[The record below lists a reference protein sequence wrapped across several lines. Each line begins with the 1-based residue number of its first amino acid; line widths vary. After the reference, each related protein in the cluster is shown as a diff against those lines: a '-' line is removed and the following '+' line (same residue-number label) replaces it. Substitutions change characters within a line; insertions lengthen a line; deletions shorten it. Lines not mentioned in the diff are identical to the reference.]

1 MKKTLFLLSSAVMVL
16 SGCNGN
22 KVSNP
27 ANVIPEDSVF
37 MLDGPGSIYDGTKEK
52 LGEEAY
58 QKVEQLYEAVH
69 EAYSGDDWMNKSGKL
84 DEKFCSK
91 EWNATLEAVRE
102 KDSKNPDDIG
112 FFDFDYWVMGQDFDA
127 ENLHA
132 SEIQLIRID
141 TEDEPHEAT
150 VKLTLHNFSDT
161 EVRVYLVYED
171 GEWKVDDLNGIKED
185 MQKYLKQ

>member
-69 EAYSGDDWMNKSGKL
+69 EAYSGDDWMNESGKL

>member
-1 MKKTLFLLSSAVMVL
+1 MLSGALMALSS
-16 SGCNGN
+16 CNGN

-27 ANVIPEDSVF
+27 TDGLPEDSVF
-37 MLDGPGSIYDGTKEK
+37 MLDGPGSIYDETKEK

-58 QKVEQLYEAVH
+58 NKVVELYEAVH
-69 EAYSGDDWMNKSGKL
+69 EAYSGDDWMNASGKL

-91 EWNATLEAVRE
+91 DWNATLEAIQA

-112 FFDFDYWVMGQDFDA
+112 FFDFDYWVMGQDFDE

-132 SEIQLIRID
+132 SDFQLMRID

-171 GEWKVDDLNGIKED
+171 GVWKVDDLNGLKED
-185 MQKYLKQ
+185 MKKYLKE

>member
-1 MKKTLFLLSSAVMVL
+1 MKKTICILSGALMAL

-27 ANVIPEDSVF
+27 ADAAAEDSIF
-37 MLDGPGSIYDGTKEK
+37 MLDGPCSVYDTTKEK
-52 LGEEAY
+52 LGDEAY
-58 QKVEQLYEAVH
+58 KKVEELYDAVH
-69 EAYSGDDWMNKSGKL
+69 EAYSGDDWMEASAKL
-84 DEKFCSK
+84 DKTFCSK

-102 KDSKNPDDIG
+102 KDSQHPDEIG

-132 SEIQLIRID
+132 SNFELMRIN

-150 VKLTLHNFSDT
+150 VKLTLHNFNDT

-171 GEWKVDDLNGIKED
+171 GDWKVDDLNGLKED
-185 MQKYLKQ
+185 MKNYLKE